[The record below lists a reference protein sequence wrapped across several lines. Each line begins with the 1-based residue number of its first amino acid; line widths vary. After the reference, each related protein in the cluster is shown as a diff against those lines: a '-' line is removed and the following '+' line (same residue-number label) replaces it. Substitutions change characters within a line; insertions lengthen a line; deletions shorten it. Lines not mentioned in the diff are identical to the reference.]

1 MDPNSNI
8 NPNPEPTPT
17 TDAPEA
23 PVTAAPT
30 AETAAPTTEAT
41 PAPAAETATT
51 PAPTPEPQTTP
62 QVTAAPQA
70 AAAPTAAKKPLPKK
84 FILIGAI
91 ACAAILLVILGFIF
105 IPKLFRSDD
114 AKLADEIF
122 SENVLI
128 AVKQDDKYG
137 FINLSGKIV
146 IQPQFESASDFLGD
160 KAVVK
165 IKDGNDLQSAI
176 IDRKGKVLLVAASG
190 DRISYDPEYEI
201 WRVGD
206 QLYNKS
212 LKKILPEGKEIF
224 SEDEGYYLVTDTA
237 NYLSGEK
244 TIYNRKGKAVYS
256 YQSTSTSWD
265 VTEESDELEQ
275 AYAAL
280 EIDDGRYTI
289 INADSGKVIT
299 DNLNYDA
306 VWTGDYTDFCLYDG
320 DDCSKYLLIW
330 NDKIAKEY
338 DYEIEV
344 YHYGAGKNGY
354 YKIYDDTYSSK
365 NKHDTEYF
373 NLKTG
378 AITTE
383 EPKDGDYEE
392 SEDLT
397 KWEIVTNSTIF
408 SCNAGYGLMTNKT
421 QAIPCEYKRIR
432 TPDTVTY
439 EYLKSKGKNY
449 VIGNK
454 SDKSYLLQASNGKV
468 VTEFDTTY
476 LSFETYSSF
485 IGAYEEENN
494 NNYHVYNLVTG
505 KSATFEANDIDYN
518 PMYIRVEKSNDITE
532 YYNKNFKLI
541 YTQND

>member
-224 SEDEGYYLVTDTA
+224 SEDEGYSPPKPF
-237 NYLSGEK
+237 SGIHSPWK
-244 TIYNRKGKAVYS
+244 PHCLRGSQPPYPLPGYWCLPLTWRC
-256 YQSTSTSWD
+256 SWPQGPS
-265 VTEESDELEQ
+265 V
-275 AYAAL
+275 
-280 EIDDGRYTI
+280 R
-289 INADSGKVIT
+289 
-299 DNLNYDA
+299 
-306 VWTGDYTDFCLYDG
+306 
-320 DDCSKYLLIW
+320 
-330 NDKIAKEY
+330 
-338 DYEIEV
+338 
-344 YHYGAGKNGY
+344 
-354 YKIYDDTYSSK
+354 
-365 NKHDTEYF
+365 
-373 NLKTG
+373 
-378 AITTE
+378 
-383 EPKDGDYEE
+383 
-392 SEDLT
+392 
-397 KWEIVTNSTIF
+397 
-408 SCNAGYGLMTNKT
+408 
-421 QAIPCEYKRIR
+421 
-432 TPDTVTY
+432 
-439 EYLKSKGKNY
+439 
-449 VIGNK
+449 
-454 SDKSYLLQASNGKV
+454 
-468 VTEFDTTY
+468 
-476 LSFETYSSF
+476 
-485 IGAYEEENN
+485 
-494 NNYHVYNLVTG
+494 
-505 KSATFEANDIDYN
+505 
-518 PMYIRVEKSNDITE
+518 
-532 YYNKNFKLI
+532 
-541 YTQND
+541 